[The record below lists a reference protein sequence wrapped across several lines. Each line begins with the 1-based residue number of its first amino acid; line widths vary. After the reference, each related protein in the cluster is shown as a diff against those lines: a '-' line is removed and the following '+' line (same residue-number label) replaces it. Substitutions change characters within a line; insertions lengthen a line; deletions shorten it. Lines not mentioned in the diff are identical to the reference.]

1 MENYEVVVSRTV
13 RDLFQ
18 STSLSQIRKYKLN
31 KDKELLIKEDEI
43 KKFILSKYPIL
54 IKLITNFEQISNH
67 LNDLHEVKKV
77 LARNIDNFNIYK
89 SSCLTENEDV
99 YIKNL
104 FEFLEIFDSETEF
117 NEEQLQGLY
126 LN

>member
-89 SSCLTENEDV
+89 SSSLTENEEV

>member
-77 LARNIDNFNIYK
+77 LARNIDSFNIYK

-104 FEFLEIFDSETEF
+104 FEFLEIFNSETEF
-117 NEEQLQGLY
+117 DEEQLQGLY